1 MTALHWIVM
10 QAPSRTYRLSG
21 RQDVGAN
28 ILSSQEGTMPLHPRS
43 GLEGTAGLGG

>member
-1 MTALHWIVM
+1 VTVPHWIVM

-21 RQDVGAN
+21 RQDVSAN
-28 ILSSQEGTMPLHPRS
+28 IPSSQEGTMPLHPRS